1 MESDKI
7 RLNDGTELDCISF
20 ATASV
25 GILFIRVNLS
35 LVEAVQVF
43 SNKENLSTI
52 TYVPAAD
59 GKPFSISN
67 FTELAYIVNEADCVR
82 IALQQ
87 PVMIEEVHIND

>member
-1 MESDKI
+1 MDKI

-25 GILFIRVNLS
+25 GILFIRVNIPLI
-35 LVEAVQVF
+35 EAVQVF

-59 GKPFSISN
+59 GDPFSISN

-87 PVMIEEVHIND
+87 PVTIQEVHIND